1 MTRKEIITHFIK
13 FFIYD
18 LKQGKN
24 SDVYIENAEIDLLDF
39 LEPYIKNEHYNFS
52 PFKEVK

>member
-1 MTRKEIITHFIK
+1 MTRKQIITHYIK